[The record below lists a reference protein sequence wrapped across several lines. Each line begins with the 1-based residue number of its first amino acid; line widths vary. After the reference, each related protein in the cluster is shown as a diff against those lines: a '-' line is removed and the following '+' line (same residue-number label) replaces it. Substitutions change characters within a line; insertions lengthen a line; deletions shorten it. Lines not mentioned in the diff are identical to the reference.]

1 MAHRP
6 APMSHI
12 DPSLRDSPGPVQLAP
27 IRNLENIPRPRT
39 SQEQETYS
47 QFSMHEREREQ
58 HYASPASLAQDVQ
71 RMEID
76 HPRQRSIFRDDRGRV
91 FTRDERGDVYLLH
104 EASRPSHHEEATRPS
119 IEDVP
124 RPSFRDDAAGD
135 WAAETQKRLDEA
147 REAEARAADAAAA
160 LHDLHQSKR

>member
-1 MAHRP
+1 MR
-6 APMSHI
+6 
-12 DPSLRDSPGPVQLAP
+12 
-27 IRNLENIPRPRT
+27 
-39 SQEQETYS
+39 
-47 QFSMHEREREQ
+47 EREREQ

-71 RMEID
+71 RMEIN
-76 HPRQRSIFRDDRGRV
+76 HPRQRSIFRDDHGRV

-104 EASRPSHHEEATRPS
+104 EASRPSYHADAPRPS

-124 RPSFRDDAAGD
+124 RPYFHEEAARPAHHTEEAPRPSYGDDAAAD

-147 REAEARAADAAAA
+147 REAEARAVDAAAA